1 MPWDYSHQTKLL
13 QNPNS
18 GITWEDN
25 SRPKQHKVKSSQSTK
40 FLRRDP
46 ITLKPSE
53 LSLDINQE
61 PEFTTCIK
69 NSEMSLSTELS
80 ANFIWKWLVITE
92 PQETLSQSSELL
104 SSTRKTTSED
114 LILNSSEKITSSSP
128 SLELSQDPAIE
139 DINRFSRVLSQE
151 HSDNDRY
158 KIFK

>member
-25 SRPKQHKVKSSQSTK
+25 SRPKQHKVKFSQSTK

-61 PEFTTCIK
+61 QEFTTCIK

-114 LILNSSEKITSSSP
+114 LILNSTEKITSNSP
-128 SLELSQDPAIE
+128 SLEPSQDPAIE

>member
-1 MPWDYSHQTKLL
+1 M

-25 SRPKQHKVKSSQSTK
+25 SRPKQHKVKFSQLTKSS
-40 FLRRDP
+40 RRDP

-53 LSLDINQE
+53 SFLDINQE
-61 PEFTTCIK
+61 LESTTCTK
-69 NSEMSLSTELS
+69 NTEMFPSTELS

-92 PQETLSQSSELL
+92 PQETQSQSSELL
-104 SSTRKTTSED
+104 FLAKRMTSED
-114 LILNSSEKITSSSP
+114 PTLTFTEKITSSSQ
-128 SLELSQDPAIE
+128 SLELSQEPAIE

-151 HSDNDRY
+151 LSDNDRY